1 MQRLKK
7 ADQVIVTAG
16 RSKGQIGAV
25 LSILDND
32 RLIVEGANIVKKHT
46 KGNPQ
51 EGITGGI
58 IEKEAVI
65 HASNV
70 MLLNPETQKGDRV
83 GFRTED
89 GKKVRFFKSNNQ
101 PVDA

>member
-7 ADQVIVTAG
+7 GDQVIVTAG

-25 LSILDND
+25 LSILEND
-32 RLIVEGANIVKKHT
+32 RLVVEGANLVKKHT

-58 IEKEAVI
+58 IEKEATI

-101 PVDA
+101 AVDA

>member
-7 ADQVIVTAG
+7 GDQVIVTAG

-25 LSILDND
+25 LSILEND
-32 RLIVEGANIVKKHT
+32 RLVVEGANLVKKHT

-51 EGITGGI
+51 EGVAGGI
-58 IEKEAVI
+58 IEKEATI

>member
-7 ADQVIVTAG
+7 GDQVIVTAG

-25 LSILDND
+25 LSILEND
-32 RLIVEGANIVKKHT
+32 RLVVEGANLVKKHT

-51 EGITGGI
+51 EGLAGGI
-58 IEKEAVI
+58 IEKEATI

>member
-1 MQRLKK
+1 MQRLRKG
-7 ADQVIVTAG
+7 DQVIVTAG
-16 RSKGQIGAV
+16 RSKGQTGAV
-25 LSILDND
+25 LSILEND
-32 RLIVEGANIVKKHT
+32 RLVVEGANLVKKHT

-51 EGITGGI
+51 EGVAGGI
-58 IEKEAVI
+58 IEKEATI

-101 PVDA
+101 AVDA